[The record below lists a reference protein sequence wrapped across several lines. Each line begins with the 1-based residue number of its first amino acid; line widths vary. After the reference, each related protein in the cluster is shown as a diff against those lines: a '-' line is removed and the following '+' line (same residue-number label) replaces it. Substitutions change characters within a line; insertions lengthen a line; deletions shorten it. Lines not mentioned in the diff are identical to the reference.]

1 MKKEPFWIIWI
12 KTLVGLIIG
21 IALGSGVFFFAC
33 MLYACFGTTGLISAL
48 LLLLLNTGLA
58 IVVYISQK

>member
-1 MKKEPFWIIWI
+1 MKPFWKVWI
-12 KTLVGLIIG
+12 ETLVYLTIG
-21 IALGSGVFFFAC
+21 IALGTGVFFFAC

-58 IVVYISQK
+58 ITIYVLQR

>member
-1 MKKEPFWIIWI
+1 MKPFWKVWI
-12 KTLVGLIIG
+12 ETLVGLTIG
-21 IALGSGVFFFAC
+21 MALGTGVFFFAC

-58 IVVYISQK
+58 ITIYVLQR